1 MGYFMAQLGQV
12 GKRLQIIKIAISIT
26 DQETISI
33 QHSKLRLHKNDKL
46 LQNILLVLDDENYAQ
61 ASNLI
66 NRYLHGSYD
75 DEVSEEKL
83 ALLEEQY
90 LDLNKKIETMR
101 DELLEKDKEKKI
113 ILSKKYK
120 DIEEEELINKF
131 GLFRE
136 KGREAVYNPVAKDE
150 MKAMEREIKKID
162 KVIKDNTNIP
172 STSDIMASFN
182 SIKDDI
188 PIKAS
193 IIDPSIAISKI
204 SNKDEIIDE
213 NNNIDDDQKQFYKSS
228 EDDLILPFNTENVK
242 EDTKIEEEVED
253 IQVTFTPSVDKIEEE
268 DLIEEELVEEKLVKD
283 DENIKEDDLI
293 EEETIIIDDE
303 KKKDILEPAIEDE
316 HLQQLFSQD
325 KIEEEKKRL
334 EEEQR
339 KKELEEKEK
348 SEKGTKYEA
357 ISYIDQKLRNMLNQY
372 PQIEETPECFESE
385 ERLLYKISLE
395 GYTEKDIEDVVKDIK
410 RLKSEGNIAEA
421 SHLLLTIATTESL
434 YAQFILARELYQ
446 GTVLVRDLPEAFTQ
460 INYLAT
466 ENYPEAVCDLAQ
478 FYEHGIG
485 IKKDRKRALGLYA
498 EAEDLGVKRAG
509 EHYNRLD
516 EELKGFL
523 GKFFN

>member
-46 LQNILLVLDDENYAQ
+46 LQNILVVLDDENYAQ

-83 ALLEEQY
+83 ALLEEQS
-90 LDLNKKIETMR
+90 LDLNKKIENMR
-101 DELLEKDKEKKI
+101 DELLVKDKEKKI

-150 MKAMEREIKKID
+150 MKAMEREINKID
-162 KVIKDNTNIP
+162 KVMKYDNDIP
-172 STSDIMASFN
+172 STADIMASFN

-193 IIDPSIAISKI
+193 IIDPSITFPKTF
-204 SNKDEIIDE
+204 NKEEELIE
-213 NNNIDDDQKQFYKSS
+213 NNGNEQFYKSS
-228 EDDLILPFNTENVK
+228 EDDLILPSNVEKVEEDIKK
-242 EDTKIEEEVED
+242 EVEVED
-253 IQVTFTPSVDKIEEE
+253 IKVKFTPSSDKMEEE
-268 DLIEEELVEEKLVKD
+268 DLIEEEKALKD
-283 DENIKEDDLI
+283 DTEIIEKEI
-293 EEETIIIDDE
+293 ESEGIIDD
-303 KKKDILEPAIEDE
+303 KKKGILEPAIEDE

-334 EEEQR
+334 EEEKIEQ
-339 KKELEEKEK
+339 EKEEQEK
-348 SEKGTKYEA
+348 IEKGTKYEP

-395 GYTEKDIEDVVKDIK
+395 GYSEKDIEDVVKDIK
-410 RLKSEGNIAEA
+410 RLKGEGNIAEA

-434 YAQFILARELYQ
+434 YAQFTLARELYQ
-446 GTVLVRDLPEAFTQ
+446 GNILVRDLPEAFTQ

-466 ENYPEAVCDLAQ
+466 EDYPEAVCDLAQ

-485 IKKDRKRALGLYA
+485 IKRDRKRALGLYA
-498 EAEDLGVKRAG
+498 YAEDLGVTRARD
-509 EHYNRLD
+509 HYDRLD
-516 EELKGFL
+516 EELQGFL

>member
-1 MGYFMAQLGQV
+1 MAQLGQV

-26 DQETISI
+26 DHETINI

-46 LQNILLVLDDENYAQ
+46 LQNILVVLDDENYAQ

-83 ALLEEQY
+83 ALLEEQS
-90 LDLNKKIETMR
+90 LDLNKKIENMR
-101 DELLEKDKEKKI
+101 DELLAKDKEKKI

-120 DIEEEELINKF
+120 DKEEEELINKF

-150 MKAMEREIKKID
+150 MKAMEREINKID
-162 KVIKDNTNIP
+162 KVIKYDNAVP
-172 STSDIMASFN
+172 STADIMASFN

-193 IIDPSIAISKI
+193 IMDPSIAFSKTFKKEKEVI
-204 SNKDEIIDE
+204 EESDE
-213 NNNIDDDQKQFYKSS
+213 NEQFYNSS
-228 EDDLILPFNTENVK
+228 EDDLILPSNVEK
-242 EDTKIEEEVED
+242 LEEDIKKEEEIED
-253 IQVTFTPSVDKIEEE
+253 IKVEFTPSPDKIEEE
-268 DLIEEELVEEKLVKD
+268 DLIEDEKVLKD
-283 DENIKEDDLI
+283 DTEVIEKEI
-293 EEETIIIDDE
+293 ESEVIIED
-303 KKKDILEPAIEDE
+303 KKKEVLEPAIEDE

-334 EEEQR
+334 EEEQIA
-339 KKELEEKEK
+339 KEKEEKEK
-348 SEKGTKYEA
+348 SEKGTKYEP

-395 GYTEKDIEDVVKDIK
+395 GYSEKDIEDVVKDIK
-410 RLKSEGNIAEA
+410 RLKGEGNIAEA

-434 YAQFILARELYQ
+434 YAQFTLARELYQ
-446 GTVLVRDLPEAFTQ
+446 GNILVRDLPEAFTQ
-460 INYLAT
+460 INYLAM
-466 ENYPEAVCDLAQ
+466 EKYPEAVCDLAQ

-485 IKKDRKRALGLYA
+485 IKRDRKRALGLYA
-498 EAEDLGVKRAG
+498 DAEDLGVTRARD
-509 EHYNRLD
+509 HYDRLD
-516 EELKGFL
+516 EELQGFL